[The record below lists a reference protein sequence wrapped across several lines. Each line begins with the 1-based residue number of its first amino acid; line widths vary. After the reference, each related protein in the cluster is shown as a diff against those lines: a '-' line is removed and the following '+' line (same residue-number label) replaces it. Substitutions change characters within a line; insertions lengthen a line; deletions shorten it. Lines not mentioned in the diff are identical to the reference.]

1 MSGGI
6 LTMLLGPLTGIAGS
20 AIGTLTKWLEHR
32 QRMAE
37 LDRQQAHELKLQQLN
52 IQARGQELEQEALIA
67 QTQAHADA
75 MAASYRHDAS
85 AGQTHKWVAS
95 ALRLM
100 RPLFTLILIVLAGVI
115 YFFASPVDLVD
126 GKSVREHV
134 ALTVIYLAEVA
145 VTWWFADRARGSR

>member
-1 MSGGI
+1 MSGV
-6 LTMLLGPLTGIAGS
+6 LTMLLGPITGIAGS
-20 AIGTLTKWLEHR
+20 TIGTLTKWLEHR

-37 LDRQQAHELKLQQLN
+37 LERQQAHEIRLQELN

-100 RPLFTLILIVLAGVI
+100 RPLFTLLLIVLAGAI
-115 YFFASPVDLVD
+115 YFFAQAEDAVE
-126 GKSVREHV
+126 GKPLREHV
-134 ALTVIYLAEVA
+134 ALTVLYLTEVA

>member
-1 MSGGI
+1 MSGL
-6 LTMLLGPLTGIAGS
+6 LTLILGPLTGLAGS
-20 AIGTLTKWLEHR
+20 AFGAFTKWLEHR

-37 LDRQQAHELKLQQLN
+37 LERQQAHELRLQELN

-85 AGQTHKWVAS
+85 AGPTHKWVAS

-100 RPLFTLILIVLAGVI
+100 RPLFTLLLIVLAGAI
-115 YFFASPVDLVD
+115 FFYAQPGDVVE
-126 GKSVREHV
+126 GKPVREHV
-134 ALTVIYLAEVA
+134 TLTVLYLAEVA

>member
-1 MSGGI
+1 MSGLFTLIAGPV
-6 LTMLLGPLTGIAGS
+6 TGLLGS
-20 AIGTLTKWLEHR
+20 AFGTLTKWLEHR

-37 LDRQQAHELKLQQLN
+37 LDRQQAHELRLQELN

-100 RPLFTLILIVLAGVI
+100 RPLFTLLLISLAGAI
-115 YFFASPVDLVD
+115 YFFALPGDAVE
-126 GKSVREHV
+126 GKPLREHV
-134 ALTVIYLAEVA
+134 ALTVLYLAEVA
-145 VTWWFADRARGSR
+145 VTWWFADRARSSR